1 MSLPQD
7 ASTLGR
13 AMRWYRKQM
22 ERKIKEFKAGEK
34 PRDLASV
41 LLADEKCGYGK
52 LSMAA
57 IYEDGR
63 LIIGAESETT
73 AGALTGALFYLHT
86 YPRVLTKLRTILD
99 AIFPNGDEDYVYSF
113 THPIPY
119 IDDIITELLRIQS
132 PAADGL
138 PRLTPKEGFVIDG
151 IFIPGDVMVHVPIWM
166 IRRQEMYYEKPEEF
180 IPERWSEQ
188 PDLVKDKRAYM
199 PFGLGEL
206 ID

>member
-1 MSLPQD
+1 
-7 ASTLGR
+7 
-13 AMRWYRKQM
+13 M

-63 LIIGAESETT
+63 LIIGAGSETAT
-73 AGALTGALFYLHT
+73 GALTGALFYLHT
-86 YPRVLTKLRTILD
+86 YPRVLAKLRTILD
-99 AIFPNGDEDYVYSF
+99 ATFTNGDEDYVYSF
-113 THPIPY
+113 THQIPY
-119 IDDIITELLRIQS
+119 IDDIITELFRIQS
-132 PAADGL
+132 PVADGL
-138 PRLTPKEGFVIDG
+138 PRLTPKEGLVIDD
-151 IFIPGDVMVHVPIWM
+151 IFIPGDVVVHVPIWV
-166 IRRQEMYYEKPEEF
+166 IQRQEMYYKKTEEF
-180 IPERWSEQ
+180 IPERWSDQ
-188 PDLVKDKRAYM
+188 PELVKDKRAYM